1 MFNTFYIHKNR
12 GPGKLPNRAP
22 RGFTLMVAPHAT
34 NERLVECRGTFC
46 SPKDQ
51 FSKKEGRSRCATA
64 EVKLIRKRELPTLL
78 YAMDNYA
85 GGNTSASDWNYT
97 LKYVV

>member
-1 MFNTFYIHKNR
+1 
-12 GPGKLPNRAP
+12 
-22 RGFTLMVAPHAT
+22 MVAPHAT

-64 EVKLIRKRELPTLL
+64 EVKLIKKRDLPQLL
-78 YAMDNYA
+78 YAMDYYA
-85 GGNTSASDWNYT
+85 GGDTCEKDWYYT

>member
-12 GPGKLPNRAP
+12 GPGKLPNREP
-22 RGFTLMVAPHAT
+22 RGFTLMVSPHA
-34 NERLVECRGTFC
+34 NQRLIECRGAFC

-51 FSKKEGRSRCATA
+51 FSKKEGRSRAA
-64 EVKLIRKRELPTLL
+64 LADVKLIKKRELPRLL
-78 YAMDNYA
+78 YAMDAYA
-85 GGNTSASDWNYT
+85 KGDTTESDWNYT